1 MFAIALAM
9 LMGFSPQ
16 PATTVAGGAAS
27 PPGKPTILGES
38 NPLRGLPALRKKHFS
53 WPFPQAGNL
62 GRGPKG
68 GYLTNASTS
77 FLGGFLHDYVRITG
91 SCPLSLAHTNQLE
104 VTTCVRLCAT
114 NAADP
119 KGCLAIN
126 YSPWYAKFPSSDP
139 TVTGAPEDAEM
150 AFYTGL
156 LANVSSWLA
165 AAASPHGRTLKIGA
179 FLLDNEKFSAAF
191 TDKPAKIE
199 ALTRKCDL
207 IFNASLAV
215 APDARIEWY
224 GRGATEFGQ

>member
-16 PATTVAGGAAS
+16 PATTVAGEAAS
-27 PPGKPTILGES
+27 LPGKPTILGES

-62 GRGPKG
+62 GDMGPKG

-119 KGCLAIN
+119 KSCLAIN
-126 YSPWYAKFPSSDP
+126 YSPWYAKFPSHDP
-139 TVTGAPEDAEM
+139 TTTGPAEEAEM
-150 AFYTGL
+150 VYFSGL
-156 LANVSSWLA
+156 LANVTSWLA
-165 AAASPHGRTLKIGA
+165 AASDDVGVGA
-179 FLLDNEKFSAAF
+179 ILLDQEKFSASP
-191 TDKPAKIE
+191 DSPAPTVS

-207 IFNASLAV
+207 IFNASMRVFPA
-215 APDARIEWY
+215 ARVEW
-224 GRGATEFGQ
+224 